1 MSQQATGYPPLFY
14 QLSSLGYR
22 LSYNQDL
29 FTRVFVTRLVNLL
42 LFILFYVVVY
52 LIGRELFINR
62 QFAFWLALLVVFQP
76 MFSFVMAGVN
86 SDNLFNLLFTTAIF
100 ISLRLLNRGWQV
112 STLLLALV
120 NLFLIMKTKP
130 HGILV
135 ALIYLFP
142 LIYLFLQKRRVPV
155 KYVVVIAVILFVG
168 FGRVVADIA
177 RGGQVIPEIG
187 QFNEMPPLS
196 IDGYMVH
203 LKNVLVQ
210 SYRLI
215 LPWYWGVFRWLSLTY
230 PRLVH
235 RVINVITLVGLAG
248 LLMFMRQIFSSPP
261 RSLVKPKL
269 FFFLRF
275 PLLLHPLSF
284 LFQSFCKIAC
294 FQGVL
299 L

>member
-1 MSQQATGYPPLFY
+1 
-14 QLSSLGYR
+14 
-22 LSYNQDL
+22 
-29 FTRVFVTRLVNLL
+29 
-42 LFILFYVVVY
+42 
-52 LIGRELFINR
+52 
-62 QFAFWLALLVVFQP
+62 
-76 MFSFVMAGVN
+76 
-86 SDNLFNLLFTTAIF
+86 
-100 ISLRLLNRGWQV
+100 
-112 STLLLALV
+112 
-120 NLFLIMKTKP
+120 MKTKP

-248 LLMFMRQIFSSPP
+248 LLMFMRQIFSECLKGSQRILNLMRQPA
-261 RSLVKPKL
+261 RQGSHGLKFFSLRDFFPKQHILLGHFFSGL
-269 FFFLRF
+269 FIY
-275 PLLLHPLSF
+275 
-284 LFQSFCKIAC
+284 IA
-294 FQGVL
+294 
-299 L
+299 